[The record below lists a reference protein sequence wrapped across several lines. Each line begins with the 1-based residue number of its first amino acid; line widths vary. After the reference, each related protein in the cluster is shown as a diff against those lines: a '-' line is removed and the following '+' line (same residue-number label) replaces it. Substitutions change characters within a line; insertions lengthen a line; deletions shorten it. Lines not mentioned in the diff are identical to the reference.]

1 MPPLPDNK
9 KRVVRILFLV
19 DFLIGLTFSILF
31 IFFPEIILNF
41 INWPLTD
48 SVSVRMFGGALL
60 ALSGGSFLAMF
71 KDEYKEIQLMLET
84 QIIWLIIGEGILAF
98 SHYSYGFPISAWY
111 LDAIFIALFVCF
123 IIVLNWIR
131 Q

>member
-9 KRVVRILFLV
+9 KRVVRILFLT

>member
-9 KRVVRILFLV
+9 KRVVRILFLTN
-19 DFLIGLTFSILF
+19 FLIGLTFSILF

-41 INWPLTD
+41 INWPFTD

-71 KDEYKEIQLMLET
+71 KDEYKEIQLILET

>member
-9 KRVVRILFLV
+9 KRVVRILFLI

-71 KDEYKEIQLMLET
+71 KDEYKEIQLILET
-84 QIIWLIIGEGILAF
+84 QIFWLIIGEGILAF
-98 SHYSYGFPISAWY
+98 SHYFYGFPISAWY

>member
-71 KDEYKEIQLMLET
+71 KDEYKEIQLILET
-84 QIIWLIIGEGILAF
+84 QIFWLIIGEGILAF

>member
-71 KDEYKEIQLMLET
+71 KDEYKEIQLILEI
-84 QIIWLIIGEGILAF
+84 QIFWLIIGEGILAF